1 VKRTKVLAVDHGD
14 VRIGLAIS
22 CVDRRFAFPL
32 EVRQR
37 AHDDDAYFR
46 ALVEREQVGLLV
58 VGLPVHTSGEEG
70 HRASLARE
78 FGKWLGELT
87 GLPVAYYDERF
98 TTAFAESAL
107 WEAGLSHKKRKQR
120 RDKVA
125 AQMLLQAFLDA
136 GCPEGARP
144 GPLGDR

>member
-1 VKRTKVLAVDHGD
+1 MKRTKVLAIDHGD
-14 VRIGLAIS
+14 VRIGLAVS

-37 AHDDDAYFR
+37 GPDDAAYFR
-46 ALVEREQVGLLV
+46 ALVEREQAGLLL
-58 VGLPVHTSGEEG
+58 VGLPVHSSGQEG
-70 HRASLARE
+70 ERSRLARE

-87 GLPVAYYDERF
+87 GLPVAYHDERF

-136 GCPEGARP
+136 GCPEASRP
-144 GPLGDR
+144 SPLS